1 MKTIKVRPWEKA
13 IAEIPPRPAAPLAM
27 EAAPAPAPMC
37 TSAKVPMNSAR
48 GLGAPMDSPGRHE
61 VNLDRVER

>member
-1 MKTIKVRPWEKA
+1 
-13 IAEIPPRPAAPLAM
+13 M

-37 TSAKVPMNSAR
+37 TSAKVPMNSAS